1 MASREDATSG
11 APSTPSTEPAE
22 PAAAARRE
30 GPGRLPRV
38 LTAKVVVLYLLL
50 MTILIVWTEYSVL
63 VVDSTSFNSLAPSI
77 TSVFALAAIA
87 LCVNPALR
95 LLKRGWDLSGRELVM
110 LYAMLMVSSPVS
122 SIGLVHFLLPTMA
135 SRPYFAEPEN
145 RWDDLFGHFVPKWVG
160 PTDEEVV
167 KGFWESSVAGV
178 PWGAWATPFAAWAV
192 FVLAL
197 YFTMVCLNTI
207 IREQWIRRERLTF
220 PLVYL
225 PLELTRE
232 ARGAQLVNAFLRNPL
247 TWIGFVLAIIP
258 QTIAGLH
265 VYYPSVPELP
275 VKAFS
280 LRSYLREPPWN
291 AVGTFNLSFYPCM
304 IGFSFLLTTEVSFS
318 VWFFYLLTKAER
330 IFGRGV
336 GLEGFGSTGQ
346 FPFEAHQSFGAWL
359 VLILFGLWIGRSY
372 FADVLQ
378 QVWRGGGQE
387 RRPDQPMSY
396 RTAAV
401 GALAGLAIMVLWANR
416 LGMALWLAVLFFG
429 VVFILFLGLTRI
441 RAEAG
446 LGCITGPLP
455 LQDYLI
461 GILGTKGIGAQNLT
475 AMQHFEWF
483 SREFRGAATVMP
495 CQLEAFKMADS
506 RSLRG
511 RELLGGLTLAVLFT
525 MVVATFFTMRVA
537 YLHGGVTL
545 NNWRFLDVPV
555 TPFRKLANWIGS
567 GQERDWPG
575 IAAILVGVVTMIG
588 LTYMR
593 ISHVWWPWHPV
604 GYALSFSTRTVHWI
618 WFPAL
623 LGWVFKV
630 ALIKYGGLN
639 LYRRTLP
646 FFLGLIL
653 GDFFIGGVFGVA
665 GALVPRP
672 GYCVFP

>member
-1 MASREDATSG
+1 MSDRLQGEL
-11 APSTPSTEPAE
+11 STALPAPAE
-22 PAAAARRE
+22 PELPARLTRA
-30 GPGRLPRV
+30 
-38 LTAKVVVLYLLL
+38 LTAKVVAVYLLL
-50 MTILIVWTEYSVL
+50 MTVIIVWTEYSVL

-77 TSVFALAAIA
+77 TSVFALAAVVLA
-87 LCVNPALR
+87 VNPVLR
-95 LLKRGWDLSGRELVM
+95 AFRRGWELSGQQLVM
-110 LYAMLMVSSPVS
+110 LYSMLMVSSPVS
-122 SIGLVHFLLPTMA
+122 SIGLVHFLLPTMIA
-135 SRPYFAEPEN
+135 RPYFAEPEN
-145 RWDDLFGHFVPKWVG
+145 RWDDLFGHFVPKWAG

-178 PWGAWATPFAAWAV
+178 PWGAWVTPLAAWAV
-192 FVLAL
+192 FVIAL
-197 YFTMVCLNTI
+197 YFTMACLNTI
-207 IREQWIRRERLTF
+207 IREQWIQRERLTF

-232 ARGAQLVNAFLRNPL
+232 PQAGRLVNAFLRNPL

-265 VYYPSVPELP
+265 VYYPSVPELK
-275 VKAFS
+275 VKAFP
-280 LRSYLREPPWN
+280 LRPFLREPPWN
-291 AVGTFNLSFYPCM
+291 AVGTFNLAFYPCM

-318 VWFFYLLTKAER
+318 VWFFYLLTKVER
-330 IFGRGV
+330 IFGRAV
-336 GLEGFGSTGQ
+336 GLEGFATMGQ

-359 VLILFGLWIGRSY
+359 VLILFGLWIGRAY
-372 FADVLQ
+372 FADVLR
-378 QVWRGGGQE
+378 QVWRGRGQE

-396 RTAAV
+396 RTAAI
-401 GALAGLAIMVLWANR
+401 GALVGLGVMATWANQ
-416 LGMALWLAVLFFG
+416 LGMAWWLATLFFSVLF
-429 VVFILFLGLTRI
+429 ILLLGLTRI

-455 LQDYLI
+455 LQDYLA
-461 GILGTKGIGAQNLT
+461 GILGTHFIGASNLT

-483 SREFRGAATVMP
+483 SREFRGAGTVMP

-506 RSLRG
+506 RRLRG

-555 TPFRKLANWIGS
+555 TPFRKLASWIGS

-618 WFPAL
+618 WFPAF
-623 LGWVFKV
+623 LGWIFKV
-630 ALIKYGGLN
+630 VLIKYGGLN
-639 LYRRTLP
+639 LYRKVLP

-665 GALVPRP
+665 GALIPRP